1 METTVI
7 NIDEEL
13 KECIAQLDTSQKK
26 SILEL
31 IKSFLKTDKEIQ
43 PQTIEEYNKELEEA
57 VKRIEAG
64 EYYTH
69 EEVKE
74 MLQKQTSQ

>member
-1 METTVI
+1 MEATVI
-7 NIDEEL
+7 SLDEEL
-13 KECIAQLDTSQKK
+13 KDCIAQLDVSQKK

-31 IKSFLKTDKEIQ
+31 IKSFVKNEEERK

-74 MLQKQTSQ
+74 MAKNW

>member
-1 METTVI
+1 MEAATAS
-7 NIDEEL
+7 IDEEL
-13 KECIAQLDTSQKK
+13 KDCIAQLDLSQKK

-31 IKSFLKTDKEIQ
+31 IKSFVKTDEEMQ
-43 PQTIEEYNKELEEA
+43 PQTIEEYNRELEEA

-69 EEVKE
+69 DEVKE
-74 MLQKQTSQ
+74 MAKHW

>member
-1 METTVI
+1 MEATVI
-7 NIDEEL
+7 SLDEEL
-13 KECIAQLDTSQKK
+13 KDCIAQLDVSQKK

-31 IKSFLKTDKEIQ
+31 IKSFVNKEEEIK

-74 MLQKQTSQ
+74 MAKHW